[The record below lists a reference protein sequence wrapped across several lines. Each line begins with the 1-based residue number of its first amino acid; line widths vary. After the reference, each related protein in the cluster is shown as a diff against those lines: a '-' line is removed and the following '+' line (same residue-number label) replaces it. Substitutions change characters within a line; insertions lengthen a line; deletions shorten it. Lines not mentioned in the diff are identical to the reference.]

1 MTNIPLAITNCNA
14 VLENGIIF
22 DATILVA
29 GERIAAVGRA
39 AELEIPTGTPVLD
52 AEGRYAGPG
61 FVDIHVHGAIG
72 KNINFEPDAVAEYY
86 LKNGTTTI
94 LAAPWYTMNMETIL
108 RSISTVRE
116 AMGRVRTLAG
126 LYMEGPFTNP
136 TYGSHAKDNPWHRGA
151 VEEDYRT
158 IVDAAGDAARV
169 WTVAPE
175 VAGVKD
181 FVEYAKRV
189 NPDAVIA
196 VGHSEATPEEI
207 RALGKNRPTLGTHVT
222 NATAQRGRGQ
232 GIVGV
237 GPDEYCLSNDEVY
250 CELIS
255 DSRGIHVKSD
265 VQRLMMRAKGVDKMV
280 LITDGSTH
288 KGPVPEKYK
297 GVTDINFS
305 VYGEV
310 AGSALTMNAACRNVM
325 SHTRVG
331 ITEAFLM
338 ASRNPARVIG
348 LDGEIGTIEVGKRAN
363 IVLVNDRFDVF
374 GVVLDGEKVE
384 VI

>member
-1 MTNIPLAITNCNA
+1 MEKITLAITNCNA

-22 DATILVA
+22 DATILVS
-29 GERIAAVGRA
+29 GERIAAVGKTSDI
-39 AELEIPTGTPVLD
+39 EIPEGTPTID

-61 FVDIHVHGAIG
+61 FVDIHVHGAEG
-72 KNINFEPDAVAEYY
+72 KNINLEPEAVCEYY
-86 LKNGTTTI
+86 LKNGTTAI
-94 LAAPWYTMNMETIL
+94 LATPWYTMNMETIL
-108 RSISTVRE
+108 KCIATVRG
-116 AMGRVRTLAG
+116 AIGKVRTLQG
-126 LYMEGPFTNP
+126 IYMEGPFTNP
-136 TYGSHAKDNPWHRGA
+136 TYGSHAKDNPWRHGI
-151 VEEDYRT
+151 VEEEYRK
-158 IVDAAGDAARV
+158 IVDAAGTDVKV

-175 VAGVKD
+175 LEGIGG
-181 FVEYAKRV
+181 FVSYAKSV

-196 VGHSEATPEEI
+196 VGHSEATPAEI
-207 RALGKNRPTLGTHVT
+207 RALGKHRPTLGTHVT
-222 NATAQRGRGQ
+222 NATAQKGRGL

-237 GPDEYCLSNDEVY
+237 GPDEYCLENDEVY

-265 VQRLMMRAKGVDKMV
+265 VQRLMLRAKGVDKIV

-288 KGPVPEKYK
+288 NNPTPEKYK

-305 VYGEV
+305 PYGEV

-348 LDGEIGTIEVGKRAN
+348 LDGEIGTIEVGKMAD
-363 IVLVNDRFDVF
+363 IVLVNDRFDIF
-374 GVVLDGEKVE
+374 GVVFHGERVE
-384 VI
+384 V